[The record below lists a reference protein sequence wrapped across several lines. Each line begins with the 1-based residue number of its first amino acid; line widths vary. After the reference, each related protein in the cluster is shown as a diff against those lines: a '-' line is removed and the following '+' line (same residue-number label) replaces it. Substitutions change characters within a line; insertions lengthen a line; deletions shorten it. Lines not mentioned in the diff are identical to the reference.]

1 MLEFHLFFF
10 CGFFFLWP
18 WMLFRSDLAHHAVII
33 EISNCY
39 VICSTYLILLYQYS
53 IIMYGKTSQMAKCW
67 EFFLCLFHFF
77 IFVKCAQKS
86 NNPLYCYERE
96 PVLRAVILF
105 NLTLWLSDQEII
117 SPCNI
122 NTILN
127 RQETRIEK
135 KYQFRGL
142 LADPLP
148 NSPN

>member
-1 MLEFHLFFF
+1 M
-10 CGFFFLWP
+10 
-18 WMLFRSDLAHHAVII
+18 
-33 EISNCY
+33 
-39 VICSTYLILLYQYS
+39 
-53 IIMYGKTSQMAKCW
+53 
-67 EFFLCLFHFF
+67 
-77 IFVKCAQKS
+77 KCAQKS
-86 NNPLYCYERE
+86 NNLLYCSERE

-105 NLTLWLSDQEII
+105 NLNLFTPMSDQERI

-142 LADPLP
+142 LADPIP